1 MKRNDNDLTRDE
13 LINAIEQI
21 QRIKNNNVVWSR
33 LSKHMKG
40 AFIYRLGKFQRLL
53 EEKNNG

>member
-1 MKRNDNDLTRDE
+1 MKRNDKDLTRDE

-21 QRIKNNNVVWSR
+21 QRIKNNKVVWSR

-40 AFIYRLGKFQRLL
+40 AFIYRLGAFQKLL
-53 EEKNNG
+53 KEKN